1 MDDDTSKDPIGD
13 DAVREPEP
21 GAVEPAPRAAEE
33 VEKPARGKPRGRFLG
48 GLGLLLALGAL
59 CGVGYLYYLLVYLGP
74 SDELNA
80 RIGRLEASF
89 PEIRQSLDAARNAQ
103 TEEIRSAVAAQKASL
118 DETRRALL
126 GALNEVTAAAAPA
139 PREWKIAEVEYLLRI
154 ANHRVLMEGDVDAA
168 LQLMEAADAI
178 LEELDD
184 FAFFQVRAQLADEML
199 ALKGVRGGDLQG
211 VYLRLEAIKT
221 SIGELPVRVPDYF
234 RGDSS
239 ADAPDQAEGFWGAL
253 AAEFSGYFQLRRFD
267 GATKPLMAPEENA
280 YLELNLR
287 LAMERA
293 QLAVLRRNQ
302 LVFERSLSSAREWIL
317 EFLDPDDP
325 GVRQAAEELDA
336 LSALKLERELP
347 NVSGSLTALLELR
360 RGNS

>member
-1 MDDDTSKDPIGD
+1 M
-13 DAVREPEP
+13 A
-21 GAVEPAPRAAEE
+21 
-33 VEKPARGKPRGRFLG
+33 
-48 GLGLLLALGAL
+48 ALG
-59 CGVGYLYYLLVYLGP
+59 GVGYLYYLLVYLEP
-74 SDELNA
+74 SDELTA
-80 RIGRLEASF
+80 RVERLEASL
-89 PEIRQSLDAARNAQ
+89 PELRRELETSRSDQAG
-103 TEEIRSAVAAQKASL
+103 EIESAIAAQQASL
-118 DETRRALL
+118 DETRRALV

-154 ANHRVLMEGDVDAA
+154 ANHRVLMEGDVEAA

-199 ALKGVRGGDLQG
+199 ALKGVRSGDLQG

-221 SIGELPVRVPDYF
+221 SIGELPARVPDYF
-234 RGDSS
+234 RPESS
-239 ADAPDQAEGFWGAL
+239 PEASVDGPEGFWSVL

-267 GATKPLMAPEENA
+267 GATKPLLAPEENV

-302 LVFERSLSSAREWIL
+302 LVFEQSLASARDWIV
-317 EFLDPDDP
+317 EFLDPDNE
-325 GVRQAAEELDA
+325 GVRQVVEELDA
-336 LSALKLERELP
+336 LSTVKLERELP
-347 NVSGSLTALLELR
+347 DVSGSLTALLELR
-360 RGNS
+360 RGGS